1 MSILRPLVK
10 VSGRLTPAKQNVL
23 VTYDIVKQSF
33 WTYLNSD
40 LWKYRETHWR
50 IIFAPTSSKWSFLL
64 KIFLESESKTH
75 IVRWIYSKFPV
86 GLFTFT
92 KIIVEGE
99 FVVCEI
105 YDLEPKKFST
115 LSTTKFTD
123 EMRKVYW
130 GWHCPSIF
138 LSSFI
143 PLPIEWHRR

>member
-33 WTYLNSD
+33 WTSLNSD
-40 LWKYRETHWR
+40 LWKYRETHWK

-115 LSTTKFTD
+115 LIHY
-123 EMRKVYW
+123 KVSRW
-130 GWHCPSIF
+130 SEKSLLRVTLSKHFSIF
-138 LSSFI
+138 IHSLTNRMTS
-143 PLPIEWHRR
+143 